1 MVLHLPFFFVNPKML
16 LFRNYPAMNFLYYAK
31 YLWILTEK
39 NLILLW
45 QILLPIAKIEL
56 VTTNISSLTF
66 PIIPLSLMKFPGIF
80 HLSFP
85 RCHWQTCRHHLC
97 LMLKTL
103 FSPLIFLLPTTFL
116 LMVFLKYSGQLR
128 DFCGFDFVLEADC
141 PLNGNDIPCGLKDQ
155 SLPTKQ
161 KVRKFYQFCKRT
173 FYLYPGKNLCAY
185 PDWIYTI
192 KVDTIPHVHHCP
204 N

>member
-1 MVLHLPFFFVNPKML
+1 
-16 LFRNYPAMNFLYYAK
+16 
-31 YLWILTEK
+31 
-39 NLILLW
+39 
-45 QILLPIAKIEL
+45 
-56 VTTNISSLTF
+56 
-66 PIIPLSLMKFPGIF
+66 MKFPGIF

-192 KVDTIPHVHHCP
+192 KVDTIQRYYQIPTKLIVSTFLMLLHIFYNQLLYLENLFRLLEVSL
-204 N
+204 